1 MTRKEIFCQ
10 LFRFSAYRKYFFV
23 LLLLSVE
30 LIANSQD
37 TTLTVISNLKGAP
50 ANMTMIELRSVL
62 KAERQRWEDHDHTKV
77 NIVMMNTTTS
87 IGRNTCLKIYHM
99 DPNAVAKFWLRLG
112 FDHIAIV
119 KTFNSV
125 AELEKFIAENPGTIG
140 VTGKFSDTHDIK
152 VTMIDG
158 KKSF

>member
-1 MTRKEIFCQ
+1 MKRKETLYQ
-10 LFRFSAYRKYFFV
+10 SSGFSAYTKYFFV
-23 LLLLSVE
+23 LLLLTFA

-37 TTLTVISNLKGAP
+37 TSLTVISNIKGAP
-50 ANMTMIELRSVL
+50 ANMSMVELRSVL
-62 KAERQRWEDHDHTKV
+62 KAEKQRWEDRDHTKV

-87 IGRNTCLKIYHM
+87 IGRNTCLKIYRM
-99 DPNAVAKFWLRLG
+99 DPDAVAKFWLRLG

-125 AELEKFIAENPGTIG
+125 TELEKFIAENTGTIG
-140 VTGKFSDTHDIK
+140 VTSKFSDTHDIK
-152 VTMIDG
+152 VIMIDG